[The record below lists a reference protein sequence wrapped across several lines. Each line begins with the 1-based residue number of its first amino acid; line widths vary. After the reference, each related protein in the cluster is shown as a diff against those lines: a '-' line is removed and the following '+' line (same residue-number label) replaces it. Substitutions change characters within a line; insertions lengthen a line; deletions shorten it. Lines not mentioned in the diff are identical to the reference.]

1 LTPMLMSRSNWKDI
15 FEIALDDIVNL
26 ISPKRIIYCEGKD
39 KPGNG
44 GLEKGL
50 DAQVFNKIFTNTYI
64 DTLFVSSGGNTE
76 LDQRSEIAIAI
87 LSKVFSELEIFVL
100 KDRDMAS
107 GKDTSE
113 KDRLIYLQNNP
124 SNHRVLKR
132 WEIENY
138 LYDKEVL
145 VKYCSQ
151 NGLDFDE
158 VSYDEFVTDIN
169 NQNLKDAT
177 GRIKNFCNI
186 TGSITAESF
195 KLTLS
200 EHISGDMN
208 IYQELVSC
216 VFERG

>member
-1 LTPMLMSRSNWKDI
+1 
-15 FEIALDDIVNL
+15 
-26 ISPKRIIYCEGKD
+26 
-39 KPGNG
+39 
-44 GLEKGL
+44 
-50 DAQVFNKIFTNTYI
+50 VFSETYH

-87 LSKVFSELEIFVL
+87 LSKVFSDLDIFVL

-113 KDRLIYLQNNP
+113 NDRQVYLQNNP
-124 SNHRVLKR
+124 DNHRVLKR

-145 VKYCSQ
+145 INYCTRNS
-151 NGLDFDE
+151 LVFDE
-158 VSYDEFVTDIN
+158 ASYDQFVTDIM

-186 TGSITAESF
+186 TSSINAENF

-200 EHISGDMN
+200 EYITEDMAV
-208 IYQELVSC
+208 YRDLVSC
-216 VFERG
+216 VFEHG

>member
-1 LTPMLMSRSNWKDI
+1 LMSRSNWKDI